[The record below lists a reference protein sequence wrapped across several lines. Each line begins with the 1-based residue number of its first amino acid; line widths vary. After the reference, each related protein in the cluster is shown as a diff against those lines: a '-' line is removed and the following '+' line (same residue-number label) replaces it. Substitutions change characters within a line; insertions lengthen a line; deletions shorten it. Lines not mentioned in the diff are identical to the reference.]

1 MMPTHIDHI
10 VTEVIAEPEPATEG
24 DSADKRWGELLKTEA
39 FMKQI
44 ERHYRRLRAES
55 FDD

>member
-10 VTEVIAEPEPATEG
+10 VTEVIAEAEPTTEG
-24 DSADKRWGELLKTEA
+24 DGEDKRWSELLKTEA
-39 FMKQI
+39 YMKQI

>member
-24 DSADKRWGELLKTEA
+24 DSDDKRWGELLKTEA
-39 FMKQI
+39 YMKQI